1 MQNEF
6 FFAFGNTQKAMCCL
20 INKAAFHCSLFE
32 TFSDVLMR
40 PSDRN
45 TITRE
50 SEDNKMN
57 NGKFIALVLTGG
69 AVIGVLSAI
78 TVVSAAKPDS
88 VLVNAKVPTAQSSVR
103 ETIETRPFVDDS
115 DEENEEQNP
124 SMNIMG
130 IYCKDKIKINVDPIG
145 IRSTSMTVEW
155 PRNDNSK
162 AIWYMSGRLNEET
175 MSIDYEN
182 AVKRVITYN
191 KDGIEISDIEI
202 YTSGKGKMTFT
213 KEGMKWDEYN
223 ESVARGM
230 IFKITSPSEIKEEE
244 KLPEELG
251 TGNMWIYRKITTM
264 EKPAVEEFAY
274 KVRKA
279 YLNEDWDSIK
289 NLIMYPIRINDTE
302 ISDADAFVEYMNG
315 KTLSKEGRRDMENE
329 TCHDINT
336 SKQCL
341 NLGEDDIW
349 IVDINVG
356 SAKHP
361 QLKITRICGI
371 Q

>member
-1 MQNEF
+1 MAVVLFIVSGIGGCFNEDIKQILRTWERE
-6 FFAFGNTQKAMCCL
+6 GNEMK
-20 INKAAFHCSLFE
+20 NG
-32 TFSDVLMR
+32 TFV
-40 PSDRN
+40 
-45 TITRE
+45 
-50 SEDNKMN
+50 
-57 NGKFIALVLTGG
+57 ALVLTGG

-78 TVVSAAKPDS
+78 AVVYASKNPSELTNVTLPTVQTAAY
-88 VLVNAKVPTAQSSVR
+88 TT
-103 ETIETRPFVDDS
+103 ETNTFIDDS
-115 DEENEEQNP
+115 KEEHEGQNP
-124 SMNIMG
+124 SMNVMG
-130 IYCKDKIKINVDPIG
+130 IYCKDKVKIKVDPIG
-145 IRSTSMTVEW
+145 LKSTSVTVEW
-155 PRNDNSK
+155 PGNDNSK

-182 AVKRVITYN
+182 AVKRVITY
-191 KDGIEISDIEI
+191 DRHGMEISDIEI
-202 YTSGKGKMTFT
+202 YTSGRGKMTFT

-223 ESVARGM
+223 DAIARGM
-230 IFKITSPSEIKEEE
+230 VFRLTRPSEIEKEE

-251 TGNMWIYRKITTM
+251 TGNMGIYRTITTM
-264 EKPAVEEFAY
+264 EKPDVEEFAY
-274 KVRKA
+274 NVRKA

-302 ISDADAFVEYMNG
+302 ISDADEFTEYMNG
-315 KTLSKEGRRDMENE
+315 KTLSKEGRRDMESE
-329 TCHDINT
+329 SCHDINT